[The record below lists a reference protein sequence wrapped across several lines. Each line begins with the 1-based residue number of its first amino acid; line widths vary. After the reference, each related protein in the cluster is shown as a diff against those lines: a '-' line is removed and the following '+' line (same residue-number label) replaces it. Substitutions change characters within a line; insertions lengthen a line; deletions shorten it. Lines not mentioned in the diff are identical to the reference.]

1 VKSETRNVKMVR
13 RRIRIELGRIKALS
27 VRMRHRK
34 QRPIAV
40 M

>member
-1 VKSETRNVKMVR
+1 VKSETRNVMVR
-13 RRIRIELGRIKALS
+13 CRVGIRMTTLG